1 MHSGPYQ
8 SDTGAQIDLESVTK
22 VYRGSTEETIK
33 GIDLS
38 IKEGE
43 FMTFLGGSGTG
54 KTTTLNMIAG
64 FETVTTGKIY
74 LDGRDISRQKSHE
87 RGLGMVFQ
95 NYALFPHM
103 TVRENIEFPLK
114 QRKLPSKRIA
124 QLVDEALDL
133 VDLGAFGERLPS
145 QLSGGQQQ
153 RVALARAIVYS
164 PRVLLLDEPLGALD
178 RRLRESLQVEISRI
192 HRELG
197 LTFVYV
203 THDQEEALGMSDRIA
218 VFRNGQIEQVGTPT
232 EVYESPAN
240 SFVATFLGDSN
251 VFSGSLKGDVLDTG
265 WAEFK
270 VDVGTSSIQQPRA
283 MDLVVRPEH
292 MSIGDP
298 PENPHNS
305 ISGGVISVM
314 FQGAYRRVSVELSN
328 GLVCLVREPAS
339 VRSGVSIGD
348 RVRVWWHPVA
358 GIVAETGAKASA

>member
-1 MHSGPYQ
+1 MHSGARL

-33 GIDLS
+33 GINLS

-64 FETVTTGKIY
+64 FETVTTGKIH
-74 LDGRDISRQKSHE
+74 LDGRDISRQKPHE

-114 QRKLPSKRIA
+114 QRKVSAKGIVK
-124 QLVDEALDL
+124 QVNEALDL
-133 VDLGAFGERLPS
+133 VDLGEFGERLPS

-218 VFRNGQIEQVGTPT
+218 VFRDGQIEQVGTPT

-270 VDVGTSSIQQPRA
+270 VDPGASPGQQSTA

-298 PENPHNS
+298 PAGPHNS
-305 ISGGVISVM
+305 ITGGVISVM
-314 FQGAYRRVSVELSN
+314 FQGAYRRVSVELAN

-348 RVRVWWHPVA
+348 RVNVWWYPVVGIAVA
-358 GIVAETGAKASA
+358 GEKAAA

>member
-1 MHSGPYQ
+1 MHNGARP

-38 IKEGE
+38 IREGE
-43 FMTFLGGSGTG
+43 FMTFLGSSGTG

-64 FETVTTGKIY
+64 FETVTTGNIH
-74 LDGRDISRQKSHE
+74 LDGRDISRLKPHE

-103 TVRENIEFPLK
+103 TVRENIGFPLK
-114 QRKLPSKRIA
+114 QRKVSSK
-124 QLVDEALDL
+124 QLTRQVNEALDL
-133 VDLGAFGERLPS
+133 VDLGEFGERLPS

-178 RRLRESLQVEISRI
+178 RRLREFLQVEISRI

-218 VFRNGQIEQVGTPT
+218 VFRDGRIEQVGTPT

-251 VFSGSLKGDVLDTG
+251 VFSGTLKGEVLDTG

-270 VDVGTSSIQQPRA
+270 VDVGTSSSQQSRA

-298 PENPHNS
+298 PAGPHNS
-305 ISGGVISVM
+305 INGRVISVM
-314 FQGAYRRVSVELSN
+314 FQGAYRRVSMELSN
-328 GLVCLVREPAS
+328 GQDCLVREPAS
-339 VRSGVSIGD
+339 VRSGVSVGD
-348 RVRVWWHPVA
+348 RVNVWWHPVS
-358 GIVAETGAKASA
+358 GIAVTEEKAVA

>member
-1 MHSGPYQ
+1 MSSESRAPK
-8 SDTGAQIDLESVTK
+8 TGAQIDLESVTK
-22 VYRGSTEETIK
+22 IYRGSTVETIK

-38 IKEGE
+38 IREGE

-64 FETVTTGKIY
+64 FETVTTGNIY
-74 LDGRDISRQKSHE
+74 LDGNDISRQPPHE

-103 TVRENIEFPLK
+103 TVRENVGFPLK
-114 QRKLPSKRIA
+114 QRKVSAR
-124 QLVDEALDL
+124 QLASQVSDALDL
-133 VDLGAFGERLPS
+133 VDLGDFGERLPS

-218 VFRNGQIEQVGTPT
+218 VFRDGRIEQVGTPT
-232 EVYESPAN
+232 EVYEAPVN

-251 VFSGSLKGDVLDTG
+251 VFSGVARDNVLDTG
-265 WAEFK
+265 WSELKIDEPSDDSQVAAEL
-270 VDVGTSSIQQPRA
+270 
-283 MDLVVRPEH
+283 DLVVRPEH
-292 MSIGDP
+292 MNLGEVP
-298 PENPHNS
+298 AGPHNS
-305 ISGGVISVM
+305 IAGSVSNVM
-314 FQGAYRRVSVELSN
+314 FQGAYRRVSVELEN
-328 GLVCLVREPAS
+328 GQVCLVREPAS
-339 VRSGVSIGD
+339 VVSGVSIGD
-348 RVRVWWHPVA
+348 RVNVWWHPAA
-358 GIVAETGAKASA
+358 GIAVASEKTAA